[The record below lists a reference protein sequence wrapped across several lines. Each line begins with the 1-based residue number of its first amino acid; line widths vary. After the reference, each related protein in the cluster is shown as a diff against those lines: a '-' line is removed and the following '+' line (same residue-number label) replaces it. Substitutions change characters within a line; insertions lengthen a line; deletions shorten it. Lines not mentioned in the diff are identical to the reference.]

1 MLTNSSQGFEEE
13 GPPEEKAIELD
24 LGKVRREVKGPK
36 KQHKPRPG
44 YGQEGFD

>member
-1 MLTNSSQGFEEE
+1 MLTDSNQGLEEE

-24 LGKVRREVKGPK
+24 LGKVRREVKGLR

-44 YGQEGFD
+44 YGQASLD